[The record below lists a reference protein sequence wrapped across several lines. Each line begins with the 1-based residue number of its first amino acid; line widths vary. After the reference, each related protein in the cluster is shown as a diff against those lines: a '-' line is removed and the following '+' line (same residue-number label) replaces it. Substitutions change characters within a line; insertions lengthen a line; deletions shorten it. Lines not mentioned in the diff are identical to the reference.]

1 MQVRPIEF
9 QENFA
14 RVPVEGARQQS
25 LLQREPELAQ
35 QHAAQLSANEQVLN
49 LTRPRPTTETEGT
62 IVDPDGER
70 FPGRRFGSTSRN
82 RRTGN
87 APTEEERRPG
97 TDGVS
102 GTRIDLVG

>member
-35 QHAAQLSANEQVLN
+35 QHAAQASANEQVLN

-62 IVDPDGER
+62 IVDPDSQR
-70 FPGRRFGSTSRN
+70 FPGRRFGRIPRN
-82 RRTGN
+82 RRSEEEL
-87 APTEEERRPG
+87 PEEERRDG

-102 GTRIDLVG
+102 GARIDLVG